1 MNLEDSRN
9 PLEDLYISIRMRQPL
24 SSLSSNADMDD
35 NGESSN
41 DQSYD
46 IPDIQTKRNQAKRK
60 RRKDLA
66 ANRRVE
72 ARALERS
79 KRMGDGHEDVRGERP
94 GAHEGERFQPMKME
108 MPSEHPHQQQQG
120 QGNVRIGV
128 ESRGFDTMRDNEQRL
143 QQLQVG
149 GPLRGPGG
157 EGKGVEGR
165 GEGENTG
172 ISNREAKRRAYKE
185 LRQKDKSRPRRLED
199 DQQKMSNNQGGQ
211 RESDQQ
217 KMSNNQGGQREN
229 DQQKMSN
236 NQRGQ
241 RESDQK
247 MSNSEGGQGDYNQQI
262 RNDSRKE
269 RQRQTQQSRQNNQ
282 NNQGVSVEIQQSRND
297 SMEERPRHVQPV
309 RNDSQ
314 GAFKGD
320 DQGSNNRQEQLGGR
334 VVTDFGDIN
343 GYQDMSKNQKNRA
356 RRKQKMINERIE

>member
-211 RESDQQ
+211 RESDQ
-217 KMSNNQGGQREN
+217 
-229 DQQKMSN
+229 
-236 NQRGQ
+236 
-241 RESDQK
+241 K